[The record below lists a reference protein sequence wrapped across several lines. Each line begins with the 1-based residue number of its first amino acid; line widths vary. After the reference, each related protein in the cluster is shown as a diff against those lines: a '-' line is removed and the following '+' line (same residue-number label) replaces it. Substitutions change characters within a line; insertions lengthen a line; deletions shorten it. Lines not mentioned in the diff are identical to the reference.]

1 MSGRGLVRVMLCVGL
16 LVTAPLSA
24 LAAGASSDSSAVL
37 GFNAGELTDSAVFGR
52 WQDGAARGEFRV
64 VVTKS
69 AETPSHARLF
79 LQWLPSSSNGEVKPL
94 YTVAVDEINRP
105 AVYRFRSI
113 AYREYG
119 DQQYLLCLVENQYN
133 HQSEQLMVALKPAG
147 QYDFLGSEDGKQL
160 LAEQAPVHA
169 VRPVPAITPIDA
181 SEAAKARK
189 DKWAT
194 LLNFATF

>member
-1 MSGRGLVRVMLCVGL
+1 MSGRGLVVMLCVGL
-16 LVTAPLSA
+16 LVATPLSA
-24 LAAGASSDSSAVL
+24 RAANAQADSSAVL

-79 LQWLPSSSNGEVKPL
+79 LQWLPTGAGADSKPL

-133 HQSEQLMVALKPAG
+133 HQNEQLMVALKPAG

-160 LAEQAPVHA
+160 LAEQTPL
-169 VRPVPAITPIDA
+169 RPVPVVKAVDA

>member
-16 LVTAPLSA
+16 LVATPLSA
-24 LAAGASSDSSAVL
+24 LAASAQSDSSAVL

-79 LQWLPSSSNGEVKPL
+79 LQWLPSGADSKPL

-119 DQQYLLCLVENQYN
+119 EQQYLLCLVENQYN
-133 HQSEQLMVALKPAG
+133 HQNEQLLVALKPAG

-160 LAEQAPVHA
+160 LAEQTPLRPLPV
-169 VRPVPAITPIDA
+169 VKPVDA